1 MINKN
6 KLFSLIGVGE
16 LSDINNSSE
25 IEYNLDFLKTKMF
38 IKLIEESD
46 YLKDSMKKAIKQ
58 NDNRTDELAEYLV
71 FNRAVEYIESININ
85 ELQDLPEFTEL
96 IKIQFVKSLQKTIK
110 YFEINEKYEI
120 CAFLFNIEKSLK
132 NT

>member
-71 FNRAVEYIESININ
+71 FNRAVEYIESINID

-96 IKIQFVKSLQKTIK
+96 IKQQFIKSLQKTIK